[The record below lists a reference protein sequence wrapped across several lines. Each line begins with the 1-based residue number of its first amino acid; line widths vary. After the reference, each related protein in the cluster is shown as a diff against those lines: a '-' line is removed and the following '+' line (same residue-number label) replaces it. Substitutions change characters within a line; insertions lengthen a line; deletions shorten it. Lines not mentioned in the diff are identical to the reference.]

1 MSVLASSLSRT
12 RSTLLDVR
20 RCGPIGRGKRLKIV
34 VVRVRIPL
42 PVLARPCRCFL
53 LVSVPFNGRVL
64 INRGVLLLSVLSGT
78 PRFGYVA
85 EWFKAAVLNAVVRSL
100 RAGGSNPSVPAL
112 ERWLSGLRRTFRKR
126 VNRCGSAGSNPVRSA
141 LCWLGVML
149 YELWSSVSG
158 F

>member
-12 RSTLLDVR
+12 RSTLPDMR

-42 PVLARPCRCFL
+42 PVLARSRRCSL

-64 INRGVLLLSVLSGT
+64 VIRGVPLLSVLSGA

-85 EWFKAAVLNAVVRSL
+85 EWFKAAVLNTVARSL
-100 RAGGSNPSVPAL
+100 RAGGSNPSMPA
-112 ERWLSGLRRTFRKR
+112 WNG
-126 VNRCGSAGSNPVRSA
+126 G
-141 LCWLGVML
+141 
-149 YELWSSVSG
+149 
-158 F
+158 

>member
-1 MSVLASSLSRT
+1 MSVRASLLSRT

-34 VVRVRIPL
+34 VVRVRVPL

-64 INRGVLLLSVLSGT
+64 IVRGVLLLSVLSGT

-112 ERWLSGLRRTFRKR
+112 ERWLSGLRRAFRKR
-126 VNRCGSAGSNPVRSA
+126 VNLMGSVGSNPTRSA
-141 LCWLGVML
+141 CAGR
-149 YELWSSVSG
+149 G
-158 F
+158 